1 MYYCPK
7 ILHLS
12 LPFKIAKKYF
22 FSKKKS
28 GTYNAVTVISSISL
42 LGYIVGT
49 CALII
54 ILSVFNGF
62 ENLFA
67 KMYSNFDAEL
77 QITATHSKT
86 FKQSDINFGAI
97 AKVSEIETTSKV
109 LEENVLLRYNNKET
123 IATAKAVDEN
133 YLKTIHLDT
142 CIEAGEAIIQN
153 GDTNFA
159 LCGEALAY
167 QLGVDPGDQFNF
179 LSIYAPKKGEIN
191 FVNPENAFN
200 RDLIIPAGIFAIQPD
215 IDGKYILVPLRFL
228 TQLLEKENE
237 LSAIEIKLKNSSDL
251 TKAQTKLQAILGNKF
266 TVKTRFEQREAFYKL
281 VKTEK
286 LISYIIILFILII
299 AIFNTIGTL
308 YLLVMEKT
316 REIKILHS
324 MGLTASKIANIFAW
338 QSLFIAAV
346 GGFIGL
352 ILGFIICF
360 AQQYFGFIKINPT
373 SPIAYPIQFAIVD
386 AFIVLFTIII
396 LGLLTAIYPWLKAK
410 KIALKLH

>member
-1 MYYCPK
+1 MN
-7 ILHLS
+7 

-28 GTYNAVTVISSISL
+28 GTYNAITVISGISL

-62 ENLFA
+62 EHLFA

-77 QITATHSKT
+77 QITAIHSKT
-86 FKQSDINFGAI
+86 FKQNEINFAAI
-97 AKVSEIETTSKV
+97 TKINEIAATSKV

-133 YLKTIHLDT
+133 YLKTIYLDT
-142 CIEAGEAIIQN
+142 CVEVGEAIIQN

-167 QLGVDPGDQFNF
+167 QLGVDPSDQFNF
-179 LSIYAPKKGEIN
+179 LSVYAPKKGEIN

-228 TQLLEKENE
+228 TLLLEKENE
-237 LSAIEIKLKNSSDL
+237 LSAIEIKLKNNNDL
-251 TKAQTKLQAILGNKF
+251 TKVQAKLKAILGNKF

-286 LISYIIILFILII
+286 LISYIIILFILVI

-308 YLLVMEKT
+308 YLLVMEKI

-324 MGLTASKIANIFAW
+324 MGLTANKIASIFGW

-352 ILGFIICF
+352 LLGFIICV
-360 AQQYFGFIKINPT
+360 AQQNFGFIKINPT
-373 SPIAYPIQFAIVD
+373 SPIAYPIQFAITD
-386 AFIVLFTIII
+386 AFVVLSTIIVL
-396 LGLLTAIYPWLKAK
+396 GMLTAIYPYIKAK
-410 KIALKLH
+410 KIALKLN

>member
-1 MYYCPK
+1 MF
-7 ILHLS
+7 

-28 GTYNAVTVISSISL
+28 GTYNAVTVISGISL

-86 FKQSDINFGAI
+86 FKQSEINFSAI
-97 AKVSEIETTSKV
+97 NKIDEIDAASKV

-133 YLKTIHLDT
+133 YLKTIYLDT
-142 CIEAGEAIIQN
+142 CVEVGEAIIQN

-167 QLGVDPGDQFNF
+167 QLGVDPSDQFNF

-215 IDGKYILVPLRFL
+215 IDEKYILVPLRFL
-228 TQLLEKENE
+228 TNLLEKQNE
-237 LSAIEIKLKNSSDL
+237 LSAIEIKLKNSADL
-251 TKAQTKLQAILGNKF
+251 NKVKLKLQAILGNKF
-266 TVKTRFEQREAFYKL
+266 TIKNRFEQREAFYKL

-308 YLLVMEKT
+308 YLLVMEKV

-324 MGLTASKIANIFAW
+324 MGLNANKIASIFAW
-338 QSLFIAAV
+338 QSLFIASV

-352 ILGFIICF
+352 VLGFAICY
-360 AQQYFGFIKINPT
+360 AQQYFGFIKINPN
-373 SPIAYPIQFAIVD
+373 SPIAYPIQFNITD
-386 AFIVLFTIII
+386 AFIVLSTIII
-396 LGLLTAIYPWLKAK
+396 LGMFTAIYPWLKAR
-410 KIALKLH
+410 KIALKNN

>member
-1 MYYCPK
+1 LP
-7 ILHLS
+7 

-28 GTYNAVTVISSISL
+28 GTYNAVTIISSISL

-67 KMYSNFDAEL
+67 KMYSNFDPEL
-77 QITATHSKT
+77 QITATTLKT
-86 FKQSDINFGAI
+86 FKQSAINFEAI
-97 AKVSEIETTSKV
+97 SQINEIDATSMV

-123 IATAKAVDEN
+123 IATAKAVDVN
-133 YLKTIHLDT
+133 YLKIIHLDT
-142 CIEAGEAIIQN
+142 CIAVGEAIIQN

-167 QLGVDPGDQFNF
+167 QLGIDPSDQFNF

-191 FVNPENAFN
+191 FANPENAFN
-200 RDLIIPAGIFAIQPD
+200 RDFIIPAGIFAIQPD
-215 IDGKYILVPLRFL
+215 IDSKYILVPLRFL
-228 TQLLEKENE
+228 SKLLEKENE
-237 LSAIEIKLKNSSDL
+237 ISAIEIKLKNSRNL
-251 TKAQTKLQAILGNKF
+251 KQVQLKLKAILGNNF
-266 TVKTRFEQREAFYKL
+266 TIKTRFEQREAFYKL

-308 YLLVMEKT
+308 YLLVMEKI

-324 MGLTASKIANIFAW
+324 MGLTATKIANIFAW
-338 QSLFIAAV
+338 QSLFIAIT
-346 GGFIGL
+346 GGIIGL
-352 ILGFIICF
+352 VLGFVICI
-360 AQQYFGFIKINPT
+360 AQQYFGFIKVNPS
-373 SPIAYPIQFAIVD
+373 SPIPYPIEFAIAD
-386 AFIVLFTIII
+386 AFVVLITILF
-396 LGLLTAIYPWLKAK
+396 LGLLTAIYPWLKAR
-410 KIALKLH
+410 KIAINLN

>member
-1 MYYCPK
+1 MS
-7 ILHLS
+7 LS
-12 LPFKIAKKYF
+12 FQIAKKYF

-86 FKQSDINFGAI
+86 FKQRDINFGAI
-97 AKVSEIETTSKV
+97 SKVSEIATTSKV

-191 FVNPENAFN
+191 FINPENAFN

-215 IDGKYILVPLRFL
+215 IDGKYVLVPLRFL

-237 LSAIEIKLKNSSDL
+237 LSAIEIKLKNSNDL
-251 TKAQTKLQAILGNKF
+251 TKVKTQLQAILGNKF
-266 TVKTRFEQREAFYKL
+266 IVKTRFEQREAFYKL

-352 ILGFIICF
+352 VLGFIICF
-360 AQQYFGFIKINPT
+360 AQQYFGFIKINPS
-373 SPIAYPIQFAIVD
+373 SPIAYPIQFVITD
-386 AFIVLFTIII
+386 ALIVLFTILV
-396 LGLLTAIYPWLKAK
+396 LGVLTAIYPWLKAK

>member
-1 MYYCPK
+1 MN
-7 ILHLS
+7 

-28 GTYNAVTVISSISL
+28 GTYNAITVISGISL

-62 ENLFA
+62 EHLFA

-77 QITATHSKT
+77 QITALHSKT
-86 FKQSDINFGAI
+86 FKQNEINFAAI
-97 AKVSEIETTSKV
+97 TKINEIAATSKV

-123 IATAKAVDEN
+123 IATAKAVDGN
-133 YLKTIHLDT
+133 YLKTIYLDT
-142 CIEAGEAIIQN
+142 CVEVGEAIIQN

-167 QLGVDPGDQFNF
+167 QLGVDPSDQFNF
-179 LSIYAPKKGEIN
+179 LSVYAPKKGEIN

-228 TQLLEKENE
+228 MQLLEKENE
-237 LSAIEIKLKNSSDL
+237 LSAIEIKLKNNNDL
-251 TKAQTKLQAILGNKF
+251 TKVQAKLKAILGNKF

-286 LISYIIILFILII
+286 LISYIIILFILVI

-308 YLLVMEKT
+308 YLLVMEKI

-324 MGLTASKIANIFAW
+324 MGLTANKIASIFGW

-352 ILGFIICF
+352 LLGFVICV
-360 AQQYFGFIKINPT
+360 AQQNFGFIKINPT
-373 SPIAYPIQFAIVD
+373 SPIAYPIQFAITD
-386 AFIVLFTIII
+386 AFVVFSTIIVL
-396 LGLLTAIYPWLKAK
+396 GMLTAIYPYIKAK
-410 KIALKLH
+410 KIALKLN

>member
-1 MYYCPK
+1 MS
-7 ILHLS
+7 LS
-12 LPFKIAKKYF
+12 FQIAKKYF

-42 LGYIVGT
+42 LGYIIGT

-97 AKVSEIETTSKV
+97 SKINEIETASKV

-167 QLGVDPGDQFNF
+167 QLGIDPGDQFNF

-191 FVNPENAFN
+191 FINPENAFN

-215 IDGKYILVPLRFL
+215 IDGKYVLVPLRFL
-228 TQLLEKENE
+228 TQLLEKQNE
-237 LSAIEIKLKNSSDL
+237 LSAIEIKLKNSNDL
-251 TKAQTKLQAILGNKF
+251 SKVKTQLQIILGDQF
-266 TVKTRFEQREAFYKL
+266 TIKTRFEQREAFYKL

-352 ILGFIICF
+352 VLGFIICF
-360 AQQYFGFIKINPT
+360 AQQYFGFIKINPL
-373 SPIAYPIQFAIVD
+373 SPIAYPIQFVITD
-386 AFIVLFTIII
+386 ALIVLFTILV
-396 LGLLTAIYPWLKAK
+396 LGVLTAIYPWLKAK
-410 KIALKLH
+410 KIALKIN